1 MAKKSFD
8 ILSYVNRPADKF
20 VQLVLD
26 IAKVKPE
33 KLPKGVL
40 MVSEKI
46 DGVFAIGVLQ
56 DREVH
61 IYSRTGKPYVSL
73 EHLKPDLW
81 AVAKATETDVILF
94 EARADGVPQSTT
106 SGWCRDTKKQHYEV
120 DAYVHDCLTM
130 DEFCGDCV
138 SDSYEERYKRLTKC
152 QDLFTG
158 SGHVFLLPNFY
169 HDTWQSIDKM
179 VQQIWA
185 QGGEGVVIRVPE
197 APYQIGLRN
206 ETMIKMK
213 RGLSYD
219 LEVVG
224 MTEGTNRLS
233 GTLGT
238 LQCRWKDGGVVNVG
252 SGLTDAQR
260 QLWWTQRDLI
270 VGKVVQVD
278 AMTFSSKGSLR
289 EPVFKGVRDDKVK
302 ADY

>member
-8 ILSYVNRPADKF
+8 ILKYVNRPADKF

-26 IAKVKPE
+26 RTKVKPAM
-33 KLPKGVL
+33 LPKGCL
-40 MVSEKI
+40 MVSEKM
-46 DGVFAIGVLQ
+46 DGVFAVAIIK
-56 DREVH
+56 DRDVY

-81 AVAKATETDVILF
+81 SVGTESGTDVIIF
-94 EARADGVPQSTT
+94 EAMAKGVAQSVT

-130 DEFCGDCV
+130 DEFCGCIESED
-138 SDSYEERYKRLTKC
+138 YETRYECL
-152 QDLFTG
+152 QAVEDIFQG
-158 SGHVFLLPNFY
+158 SSHVFLIQNY
-169 HDTWQSIDKM
+169 WHYCWQTIDIFANK
-179 VQQIWA
+179 VWA
-185 QGGEGVVIRVPE
+185 EGGEGVVIRVPE

-213 RGLSYD
+213 RGVSFD
-219 LEVVG
+219 LEVIG
-224 MTEGTNRLS
+224 MEEGTNRLS

-238 LQCRWKDGGVVNVG
+238 LQCRWKDGQVISVG

-260 QLWWTQRDLI
+260 ALWWTQRGLI
-270 VGKVVQVD
+270 VGKIIQVD
-278 AMTFSSKGSLR
+278 AMMISSKGLLR